1 MISLFELTSWLFF
14 VTGFDI
20 KKKRGISLLFL
31 LGIYFCVLSFLIWDQ
46 VMLGSLK
53 ISGSVI

>member
-1 MISLFELTSWLFF
+1 MAQQKIF
-14 VTGFDI
+14 VTVFDI